1 MKTMCTFLKYVRTL
15 SPIIAF
21 GGAVAL
27 AVPVSAAQQPAPQQP
42 APQMAPAAD
51 AAQYPDCGTWQSGT
65 WVASGKCGASDY
77 RSHVAGTIT
86 SVKGHL
92 VTLQQTT
99 QSLVINDEPALQRQD
114 SGKVAVGRQASAI
127 GSWRNGTFYATG
139 LHSVAPGG
147 PGPQAAAGTN

>member
-1 MKTMCTFLKYVRTL
+1 MKMMCSFLKYIQQLV
-15 SPIIAF
+15 PVIVF
-21 GGAVAL
+21 GGATLL
-27 AVPVSAAQQPAPQQP
+27 AVPVSAAQQPAPPMTPDAGATQP
-42 APQMAPAAD
+42 
-51 AAQYPDCGTWQSGT
+51 YPDCGTWQSGT

-99 QSLVINDEPALQRQD
+99 QSLVINDEPALQRQA
-114 SGKVAVGRQASAI
+114 SGKVAVGRQVSAI
-127 GSWRNGTFYATG
+127 GYWRNGTFYATG

-147 PGPQAAAGTN
+147 PGAQAAAGTN

>member
-1 MKTMCTFLKYVRTL
+1 MTMMCSFLKHVRQIT
-15 SPIIAF
+15 PVIVF

-27 AVPVSAAQQPAPQQP
+27 AVPVSAAQQPAPP
-42 APQMAPAAD
+42 MTPD
-51 AAQYPDCGTWQSGT
+51 AAGTTQQYPDCGTWQSGT
-65 WVASGKCGASDY
+65 WVASGKCGAADY

-114 SGKVAVGRQASAI
+114 SGKVAVGRQVSAV
-127 GSWRNGTFYATG
+127 GYWRNGTFYATG
-139 LHSVAPGG
+139 LHSVAAAG
-147 PGPQAAAGTN
+147 PGPQAAAVSN

>member
-1 MKTMCTFLKYVRTL
+1 MNMMCTFLKYVRVL
-15 SPIIAF
+15 SPIIVF

-27 AVPVSAAQQPAPQQP
+27 AVPVAAAQQPAPQQP

-51 AAQYPDCGTWQSGT
+51 TAQYPDCGTWQSGT

-114 SGKVAVGRQASAI
+114 SGKVAVGRQVSAI
-127 GSWRNGTFYATG
+127 GYWRNGTFYATG